1 MVNYRCENCGYLTIY
16 KSHFTDHTNR
26 KKPCKKSYFC
36 EECDFKSGTQNG
48 LSVHLTT
55 IHVKNTIVNNNI
67 VNNTLN
73 NTLNIN
79 NGFSP
84 MVNGPLPFSKTDYSK
99 IHEFISL
106 MLNDKGYVDVV
117 KFFELTHFNKNFPQN
132 HNINIVDGRTKQLSI
147 LEENGVQK
155 FLSPG
160 LQGVIDLVK
169 MSDKNIDNLS
179 QLENEEL
186 QEVSTSLGEV
196 YKETYNQKK
205 KSYVIENLNPSVKEE
220 ICNDLKQTLHG
231 IYQSSKKMEND
242 KLLV

>member
-16 KSHFTDHTNR
+16 KSHFNDHTNR

-48 LSVHLTT
+48 LIVHLNT
-55 IHVKNTIVNNNI
+55 IHVNNTIVNNT
-67 VNNTLN
+67 VNNTV
-73 NTLNIN
+73 NITH
-79 NGFSP
+79 
-84 MVNGPLPFSKTDYSK
+84 GPLPFSKTDYSK
-99 IHEFISL
+99 MHEFISL

-160 LQGVIDLVK
+160 LQGVIDLIK
-169 MSDKNIDNLS
+169 MSDKNIDNLDQS
-179 QLENEEL
+179 KNEDL
-186 QEVSTSLGEV
+186 HEVSTSLGEI
-196 YKETYNQKK
+196 YKETYDSKK
-205 KSYVIENLNPSVKEE
+205 KNYTIDNLNPSVKEE

-231 IYQSSKKMEND
+231 IYQSSKNIENA